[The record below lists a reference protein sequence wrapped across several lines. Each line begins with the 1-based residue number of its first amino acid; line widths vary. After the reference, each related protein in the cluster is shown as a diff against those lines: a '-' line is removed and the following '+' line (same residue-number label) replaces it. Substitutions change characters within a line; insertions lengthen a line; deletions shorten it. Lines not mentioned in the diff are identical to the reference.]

1 MGCSGQAV
9 ISAHAGLIL
18 FIDGSVALDGKP
30 FIPRPGRWSEVPENS
45 TLQTQSG
52 KADLLLAPGVFLR
65 LGTNTGIR
73 LLSNKLF
80 DVQVDLLSGSAIVES
95 LTVQH
100 DNSIRFFHNRQQI
113 RIDRAG
119 HYRIDSEPAQVAVQS
134 GQLEILR
141 EDAVLTVAE
150 HQSFSIDSGTVHEL
164 SVLPP
169 DSLEAWDQQRQLLD
183 NPTPPLAKQL
193 EGWRR
198 RLAKLWAVSRD
209 SSY

>member
-1 MGCSGQAV
+1 M

-18 FIDGSVALDGKP
+18 FTDGSVAINGKP
-30 FIPRPGRWSEVPENS
+30 FIPQRGRWSEVPENS
-45 TLQTQSG
+45 KLETQSG

-95 LTVQH
+95 VTVLH

-119 HYRIDSEPAQVAVQS
+119 HYRIDSQPAQVAVQS

-150 HQSFSIDSGTVHEL
+150 HHLVSIDSGAVQEFA
-164 SVLPP
+164 VLPP
-169 DSLEAWDQQRQLLD
+169 DSLDAWDQQRQLMD
-183 NPTPPLAKQL
+183 NPTPAGAKQP
-193 EGWRR
+193 EGWKR
-198 RLAKLWAVSRD
+198 RLAKLWTVSRD

>member
-1 MGCSGQAV
+1 
-9 ISAHAGLIL
+9 
-18 FIDGSVALDGKP
+18 
-30 FIPRPGRWSEVPENS
+30 
-45 TLQTQSG
+45 
-52 KADLLLAPGVFLR
+52 
-65 LGTNTGIR
+65 
-73 LLSNKLF
+73 
-80 DVQVDLLSGSAIVES
+80 
-95 LTVQH
+95 
-100 DNSIRFFHNRQQI
+100 
-113 RIDRAG
+113 
-119 HYRIDSEPAQVAVQS
+119 
-134 GQLEILR
+134 
-141 EDAVLTVAE
+141 LTVAE